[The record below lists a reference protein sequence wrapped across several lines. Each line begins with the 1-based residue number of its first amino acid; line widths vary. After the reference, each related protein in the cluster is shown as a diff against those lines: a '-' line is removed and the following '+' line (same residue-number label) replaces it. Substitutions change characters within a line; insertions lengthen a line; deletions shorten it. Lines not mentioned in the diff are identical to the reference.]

1 MKLRIAQI
9 ADIRVALN
17 TLGKQTLPIAYELA
31 KNSRICDIILKESD
45 EILKE
50 LQKKYFDKDENGNLK
65 NYSEE
70 GKQIIKISDPALL
83 KLFNVEFAKFDA
95 DLHEVTFVTISPN
108 KLENQAIE
116 ANTLLPLID
125 TVIVD

>member
-95 DLHEVTFVTISPN
+95 DLHEVTFVPISPN